1 MKNIFKFVLVLGA
14 FAALLS
20 IPLFTGETVQAQAI
34 DAACSA
40 NPGSAIC
47 SGGSGAS
54 VESVVQIVVNILL
67 FIVGIIS
74 VVMIIIG
81 GVRYATSA
89 GNASSVTA
97 AKNTILYAVVG
108 LVVAIAAYAIVE
120 WIVNQL

>member
-81 GVRYATSA
+81 GIRYATSA

-97 AKNTILYAVVG
+97 AKNTILYSIIGLIVAFVAFAVVNWVMD
-108 LVVAIAAYAIVE
+108 L
-120 WIVNQL
+120 L